1 MISKFRA
8 WDVSHRKMFM
18 VDSMSFRTNGDV
30 FRVWEYKNR
39 IGNDLGILVNRSCC
53 ILMQFTGAKDMNG
66 ADIYEGDIIRKEEC
80 SPDDPAFGHYGSIGA
95 IQYDVDVMGFIVVSE
110 DDGFYD
116 NTGVIFSFDE
126 IEVVGNVYENPE
138 MLEQ

>member
-1 MISKFRA
+1 MDHLKFRA
-8 WDVSHRKMFM
+8 WDGEKMCYPHFFEFGVCGVNGKPSVAFERRGGM
-18 VDSMSFRTNGDV
+18 VTTA
-30 FRVWEYKNR
+30 Y
-39 IGNDLGILVNRSCC
+39 I
-53 ILMQFTGAKDMNG
+53 MQFTGAKDMHG
-66 ADIYEGDIIRKEEC
+66 TDIYEGDIIRKEEC

-126 IEVVGNVYENPE
+126 IEVIGNIYENPN